1 MKNLYE
7 RLTHLLP
14 GEPLRLGTVQV
25 LYPDGTAL
33 VTLAEGGSLRVGIDG
48 DVSGGARV
56 YVRGGRVL
64 GSAPDLPFVEME
76 V

>member
-1 MKNLYE
+1 MKNLYQ
-7 RLTHLLP
+7 RLTDLLA

-33 VTLAEGGSLRVGIDG
+33 VGLAEGGSLRVRVD
-48 DVSGGARV
+48 DEVSVGARV
-56 YVRGGRVL
+56 YLRGGRVQ
-64 GSAPDLPFVEME
+64 GPAPDLPFLEME